1 MQRASKFSGVLVLS
15 SQVYLVFSKTN
26 SLMEAKPC
34 RSFRSH
40 PLLIHLSPG
49 SAVVSS
55 GGGKKNDNMV
65 KFQCFSEP
73 VSLNCNFHMCLFI
86 LSPSLC
92 EKGRWKKLK
101 SGKCSST
108 SELKLLKIYFAGN

>member
-26 SLMEAKPC
+26 SLTEAKPC

-55 GGGKKNDNMV
+55 GGGKKMIIWLN
-65 KFQCFSEP
+65 FSVL
-73 VSLNCNFHMCLFI
+73 VSLY
-86 LSPSLC
+86 LSTATFTCVSSFSLPLYVRK
-92 EKGRWKKLK
+92 EGGR
-101 SGKCSST
+101 S
-108 SELKLLKIYFAGN
+108 